1 MSEIEVATPTLYVE
15 SWGGSIEHPGAP
27 GYGRAN
33 FCLQAHFCLYRI
45 TRLLLL
51 HRNLKH

>member
-33 FCLQAHFCLYRI
+33 FLSSSTF
-45 TRLLLL
+45 LLV
-51 HRNLKH
+51 